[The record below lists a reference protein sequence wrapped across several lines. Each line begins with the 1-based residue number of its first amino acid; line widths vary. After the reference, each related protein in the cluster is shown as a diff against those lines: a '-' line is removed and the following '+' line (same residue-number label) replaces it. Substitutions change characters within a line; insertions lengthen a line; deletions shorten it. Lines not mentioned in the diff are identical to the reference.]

1 MNGIVLFADNKV
13 FSNGFENKLFSIFI
27 QKKDYS
33 VLPIDNLTCLEST
46 IKSASTFKACIIDWN
61 FENEE
66 TEDEDFEGVVHPQR
80 TPMSILLEYSL
91 YTLVYIYSE
100 KSIPDSEQRL
110 LTEKY
115 GKKIHFRTKSSNIEL
130 EYQTISKDINDFES
144 NNTHMGIPYL
154 WSQSINQ
161 STQTIF
167 RELEDADP
175 FWIKEIRDSA
185 IKDGGD
191 ATSEVI
197 DVIQNLLSEDLIQN
211 QYLRKELDKYSSE
224 EKMTKEENTAK
235 LYQRIFYS
243 KLTDHAPTM
252 TGDIFHFPDDTW
264 GILITPECEVR
275 NRIFNSKA
283 LDFLFFKISDTNE
296 YLIRKCTFD
305 RIKDAYN
312 TLKEGRKDKIR
323 KIFNNEDLSTHIL
336 PSFPLADGVY
346 NQLIVIDFKNAY
358 STVKESEYKDHRAS
372 YKLNA
377 PYIYQLRQRYISFF
391 GKFGVP
397 AIPDSLRDFNLK

>member
-175 FWIKEIRDSA
+175 FWIKEIRDTA
-185 IKDGGD
+185 QEDGGD
-191 ATSEVI
+191 ATTEVI
-197 DVIQNLLSEDLIQN
+197 GIFNDLLCENLIQN
-211 QYLRKELDKYSSE
+211 ESLRDTLDEYSPE
-224 EKMTKEENTAK
+224 GIVTKEENAAR
-235 LYQRIFYS
+235 LYRRIYYS
-243 KLTDHAPTM
+243 KITENTPLA
-252 TGDIFHFPDDTW
+252 TGDIFKFDEDTY
-264 GILITPECEVR
+264 GILITPECELANPQKER
-275 NRIFNSKA
+275 DKSFY
-283 LDFLFFKISDTNE
+283 DFLIISKSGSE
-296 YLIRKCTFD
+296 QYQAKQ
-305 RIKDAYN
+305 
-312 TLKEGRKDKIR
+312 RKDFKEEKKQKNI
-323 KIFNNEDLSTHIL
+323 KEIFNNKVISRHIL
-336 PSFPLADGVY
+336 VSFPFLDEFY
-346 NQLIVIDFKNAY
+346 NQIGVIEFNTAFR
-358 STVKESEYKDHRAS
+358 TIRKEGIKEKRVV
-372 YKLNA
+372 YKLNS
-377 PYIYQLRQRYISFF
+377 PYIHQLRQRFVAYF
-391 GKFGVP
+391 GKYGVP
-397 AIPDSLRDFNLK
+397 AIPESLRIYNLK